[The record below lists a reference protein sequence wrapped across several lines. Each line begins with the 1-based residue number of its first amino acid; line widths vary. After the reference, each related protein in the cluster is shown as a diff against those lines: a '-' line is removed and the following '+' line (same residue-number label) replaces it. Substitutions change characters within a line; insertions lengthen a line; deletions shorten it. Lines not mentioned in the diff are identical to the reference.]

1 MPEGKK
7 GFWKRLLEVLQDPD
21 LEWLVVDST
30 TGRAHQP
37 AAGMNTGRQ
46 YRNPGR
52 SAGGLTTKLYM
63 TVDSLAYPVAMHLS
77 PGQDHDS
84 KHALEVIDNLRPE
97 VPAMDKAFLLTREFG
112 RYFRTDRF
120 GLPSRFRKPSQ

>member
-1 MPEGKK
+1 
-7 GFWKRLLEVLQDPD
+7 